1 MSDDNVLDDESL
13 NSTMLTTIDNPF
25 SPFAQFDEWMAFDT
39 EKGYDTCN
47 YLARIA
53 KTSDELSDEANDL
66 AITRA
71 QDEIV
76 ELNILGIYKKVASK
90 DYKDQSEISK

>member
-1 MSDDNVLDDESL
+1 MSDNNLNNESL
-13 NSTMLTTIDNPF
+13 NDSMLTTIDNPF
-25 SPFAQFDEWMAFDT
+25 SPFTQFDEWFAFDS

-53 KTSDELSDEANDL
+53 KTSDELSDEDEEL

-71 QDEIV
+71 IDEIV
-76 ELNILGIYKKVASK
+76 ELNILGIYKKVTPD
-90 DYKDQSEISK
+90 DYKSQSEISK

>member
-1 MSDDNVLDDESL
+1 MTDDNVDSESL
-13 NSTMLTTIDNPF
+13 NNTMLTTIDNPF
-25 SPFAQFDEWMAFDT
+25 NPFTQFDEWIAFDN
-39 EKGYDTCN
+39 EKGHDTCN

-53 KTSDELSDEANDL
+53 KTSDELSDEDNEL

-76 ELNILGIYKKVASK
+76 ELNILGIYKKVTPN
-90 DYKDQSEISK
+90 DYKNQSETSE

>member
-1 MSDDNVLDDESL
+1 MSDNNLNNESL
-13 NSTMLTTIDNPF
+13 NDSMLTTIDNPF
-25 SPFAQFDEWMAFDT
+25 SPFTQFDEWFAFDS

-53 KTSDELSDEANDL
+53 KTSDELSDEDNEL

-71 QDEIV
+71 INEIV
-76 ELNILGIYKKVASK
+76 ELNILGIYKKVTPD
-90 DYKDQSEISK
+90 DYKDQAEISK